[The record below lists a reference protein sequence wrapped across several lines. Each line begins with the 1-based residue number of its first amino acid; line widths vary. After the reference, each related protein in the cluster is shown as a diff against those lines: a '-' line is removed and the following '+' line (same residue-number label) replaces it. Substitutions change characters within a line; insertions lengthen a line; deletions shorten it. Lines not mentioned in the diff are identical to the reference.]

1 MDGCGKMEDGGWRM
15 EDGGWKYV
23 NFRKFSPLALKGNFP
38 EHHPKKISDNQRY
51 LRVFA

>member
-1 MDGCGKMEDGGWRM
+1 MDAGRWKMEDGGWRM
-15 EDGGWKYV
+15 EV
-23 NFRKFSPLALKGNFP
+23 RQFSKIFTLALKGNFP